1 MGTALKDLL
10 TRAPDNLSGWLLR
23 AEWARRGRD
32 RAKALDSLERAVE
45 LDPRNQGSLL
55 ALAPSLEDADR
66 QEEALGT
73 YRQLLA
79 DDPDHDLGT
88 NGYGVLL
95 YRMSRV
101 DRAVEVFQGL
111 LRSQPFFPPAHLNL
125 AIIRLDQ
132 NRYKEARSLVER
144 ALALRPSN
152 GLAQE
157 LRALLLEKE
166 GGSPATLEA
175 WKAAL
180 RFATTREAYRRAEAA
195 VQRLEKKGAQISG
208 NSLILCA
215 PARLLPSGR
224 EALGGPE
231 YLAAVPLGAQLS
243 PVNSNVF
250 EEPVSDLF
258 LFKAS

>member
-1 MGTALKDLL
+1 MGTVLKDLL
-10 TRAPDNLSGWLLR
+10 TRAPENLSGWLLR
-23 AEWARRGRD
+23 AEWAQCGRD
-32 RAKALDSLERAVE
+32 RAKALDSLERVVE
-45 LDPRNQGSLL
+45 LDPRKQGSLL
-55 ALAPSLEDADR
+55 ALAHSLEDADR

-88 NGYGVLL
+88 NGHGVLL

-125 AIIRLDQ
+125 AIIRFDQ
-132 NRYKEARSLVER
+132 NRYRDARSLVER
-144 ALALRPSN
+144 ALVLRPRY
-152 GLAQE
+152 GIAHE

-195 VQRLEKKGAQISG
+195 VQRLEKRGTDLG
-208 NSLILCA
+208 ELPDPVCPREA
-215 PARLLPSGR
+215 PAFRQRSAWWTRVPCCRPPRSTAKSG
-224 EALGGPE
+224 
-231 YLAAVPLGAQLS
+231 Q
-243 PVNSNVF
+243 F
-250 EEPVSDLF
+250 ERVRRTCIRSLF
-258 LFKAS
+258 I